1 MNTRETL
8 LIINA
13 LTGWGLTTLTQTLF
27 PHLVDPPFPEEKDI
41 CLERIIK
48 NISPRQRSI
57 QEKLKTFEKHFDSAQ
72 EMWDCDRNGIR
83 LITFYDREYPQDLLF
98 IHNAPLMLYVK
109 GDTEC
114 LSNPCLAIVGSRKA
128 TPKGRSFAFQI
139 SSQLTEYGFTIISG
153 LALGIDG
160 ESHRGALQKQ
170 GKTVAVLGSGLL
182 EIYPREHTSLAESIA
197 DTGALISEFP
207 LHTKP
212 LPFHFPRRN
221 RIISGLS
228 KGVLVVEAATR
239 SGSLITANMAG
250 EQGKDVFAVPG
261 GPFDKC
267 ATGTNALIRD
277 GAKLTTSIDDI
288 VNEYSFTR
296 QMNCEPLL
304 PLTDSET
311 KQGLGITPEE
321 KSVLDHLSID
331 PISLEPL
338 CTQCNADFKDLSH
351 ILLTLELKKYI
362 KVYPGN
368 RYGLNYRRT
377 EHKRNMYE
385 KESCH
390 R

>member
-1 MNTRETL
+1 
-8 LIINA
+8 
-13 LTGWGLTTLTQTLF
+13 
-27 PHLVDPPFPEEKDI
+27 
-41 CLERIIK
+41 
-48 NISPRQRSI
+48 
-57 QEKLKTFEKHFDSAQ
+57 
-72 EMWDCDRNGIR
+72 
-83 LITFYDREYPQDLLF
+83 
-98 IHNAPLMLYVK
+98 MLYVK

-114 LSNPCLAIVGSRKA
+114 LSKPCLAVVGSRKA

-207 LHTKP
+207 LHTRP

-288 VNEYSFTR
+288 VNEYSFTK
-296 QMNCEPLL
+296 QMNYEPLL
-304 PLTDSET
+304 PLTDSQT
-311 KQGLGITPEE
+311 KQDLGITPEE
-321 KSVLDHLSID
+321 KSVLAHLSID

-338 CTQCNADFKDLSH
+338 CAQCNADLKDLSH